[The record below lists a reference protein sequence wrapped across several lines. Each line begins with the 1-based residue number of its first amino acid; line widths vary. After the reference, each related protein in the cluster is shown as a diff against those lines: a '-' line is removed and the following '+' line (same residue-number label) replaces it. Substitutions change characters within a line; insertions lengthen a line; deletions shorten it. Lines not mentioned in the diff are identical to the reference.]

1 MKQLNERQVNQKWR
15 LPYPW
20 EIDDNGKWV
29 HNIKWQEH
37 RLRVLKIRNI
47 KNHE

>member
-1 MKQLNERQVNQKWR
+1 MMPLNERQIRQIWR

-20 EIDDNGKWV
+20 EIDDNGKWI
-29 HNIKWQEH
+29 HDLNWQKW
-37 RLRVLKIRNI
+37 RLRILKIKNI